1 MQTMSMLLAACHSIP
16 SVQPPSHAVIL
27 ALRCVASMMHRAE
40 AEPSIRYQTVIY
52 HAAVLTLQMFLC
64 PRSTTM
70 CIACWKSSH
79 SIL

>member
-1 MQTMSMLLAACHSIP
+1 MQTMSILLAACHSIP
-16 SVQPPSHAVIL
+16 SVRPPSHAVVL
-27 ALRCVASMMHRAE
+27 ALRCVVSMMPRAE
-40 AEPSIRYQTVIY
+40 AEPSINHQTVIY
-52 HAAVLTLQMFLC
+52 NAAVVTLQMFLC